1 MGNTVGNTALSTRG
15 VRRGLVVVESP
26 AVWRLGTFYGR
37 LAELSGGPATAVLTF
52 AFKLVHEAQRLGE
65 PVAWITALSS
75 SFFPPDVA
83 RAGVDL
89 DALVVIRVPRPND
102 MPKAADQLVRS
113 GGFGLV
119 VLDLGTNS
127 DVPISIQ
134 TRLSGLAKKHH
145 AALLCLTEKSRD
157 NPSLG
162 SLVSLRAEATRSAHP
177 GGRLGGHPGAG
188 AEMTADRYPDRYHDR
203 YHLEVEVLKDKR
215 RGVGWRH
222 QEVMRGPPGIR

>member
-1 MGNTVGNTALSTRG
+1 MGNTVGNTALSSRG

-37 LAELSGGPATAVLTF
+37 LAELSGGATTAVLTF

-65 PVAWITALSS
+65 PVAWIMDPLS

-89 DALVVIRVPRPND
+89 DALVVIRVPRPSD

-119 VLDLGTNS
+119 VLDLGTNG

-134 TRLSGLAKKHH
+134 TRLSGLAKKHQ

-162 SLVSLRAEATRSAHP
+162 SLVSLRAEAMRS
-177 GGRLGGHPGAG
+177 GRLGV
-188 AEMTADRYPDRYHDR
+188 AEEATPDPYQDRYQDRYR
-203 YHLEVEVLKDKR
+203 LEAEVLKDKR

-222 QEVMRGPPGIR
+222 QEVMRGPPGLC